1 MKFIDN
7 VYLKIVLLFIWF
19 YKVANLHEIEF
30 PSNGSLNYTINN
42 KSDVRQ
48 YKVNITEKINTNFL
62 KIIITGQNNTLIHY
76 VLSFYQNDSSFTKRY
91 QLFQSYNNEIEMWLN
106 KGQFN
111 NIFYFS
117 IECDE
122 YPCSYNESI
131 DITNITELNFN
142 KIYNYYVTNESKKM
156 DFTFKIN
163 NISNNT
169 NDILLIWAKGN
180 KNLNVINE
188 TENSKEN
195 NIEIKKE
202 DICTNL
208 KDINSIDIITDNT
221 TENVEKKYQF
231 FFINL
236 SEYSQS
242 GEFYYKLSVS
252 GELDDIINVGSII
265 FNENGDSTFILEDNI
280 EFAGLLKKDIMK
292 TICFEYIGNKSLTL
306 TNHDYVKFNY
316 RENAKK
322 FCLTLQ
328 DERDGFF

>member
-1 MKFIDN
+1 
-7 VYLKIVLLFIWF
+7 
-19 YKVANLHEIEF
+19 
-30 PSNGSLNYTINN
+30 
-42 KSDVRQ
+42 
-48 YKVNITEKINTNFL
+48 
-62 KIIITGQNNTLIHY
+62 
-76 VLSFYQNDSSFTKRY
+76 
-91 QLFQSYNNEIEMWLN
+91 MWLN

-117 IECDE
+117 IECDK
-122 YPCSYNESI
+122 YPCSYNGSI

-156 DFTFKIN
+156 DFKFKIN
-163 NISNNT
+163 NILNNT

-221 TENVEKKYQF
+221 TENIEKKYQF

-242 GEFYYKLSVS
+242 GEFYFKLSVS
-252 GELDDIINVGSII
+252 GELDDIVNVGSII

-292 TICFEYIGNKSLTL
+292 TICFEYIGNKSLTF

-316 RENAKK
+316 TENAEK

-328 DERDGFF
+328 DERDGFFFILLC

>member
-122 YPCSYNESI
+122 YPCSYNGSI

-195 NIEIKKE
+195 NIEIKK
-202 DICTNL
+202 
-208 KDINSIDIITDNT
+208 K
-221 TENVEKKYQF
+221 
-231 FFINL
+231 
-236 SEYSQS
+236 
-242 GEFYYKLSVS
+242 
-252 GELDDIINVGSII
+252 I
-265 FNENGDSTFILEDNI
+265 FALI
-280 EFAGLLKKDIMK
+280 
-292 TICFEYIGNKSLTL
+292 
-306 TNHDYVKFNY
+306 
-316 RENAKK
+316 
-322 FCLTLQ
+322 
-328 DERDGFF
+328 